1 MEFFKKP
8 NSQKPTMV
16 VVGGEGGGRYWSK
29 EDIGL
34 TTSGYK
40 INKFGGSDYS
50 LAITA
55 SNAALPT

>member
-1 MEFFKKP
+1 
-8 NSQKPTMV
+8 MV